1 MKLHKWFHSSQEWAK
16 KNKNNKY
23 SFQSLCETCWYSMC
37 KVYMSI
43 AYYQTNVQGTLD
55 KYPKTPSPLMQFRN
69 VEHLMMNDYMHEL
82 VTLVADL
89 IGYLE
94 KAETNLAYI
103 TVQVLLYRSTLITWK
118 QSATSATSSLMLPLV
133 LYPNSTKE
141 YFLRPVYVIAMYL
154 SPKCCHL
161 AISKSFTH
169 DYLKPEIL
177 KLTMNWKFKKD
188 ECIQL
193 AQDIHHKYD
202 LFSFTKDHKTMTPM
216 SFWKIAQ
223 QFTKPTRK
231 LASFVFQL
239 KGHAVL
245 RFSVIILF
253 LIFGFEHDNDEN
265 K

>member
-1 MKLHKWFHSSQEWAK
+1 
-16 KNKNNKY
+16 
-23 SFQSLCETCWYSMC
+23 
-37 KVYMSI
+37 MSI
-43 AYYQTNVQGTLD
+43 AYYQTSVQGTLD
-55 KYPKTPSPLMQFRN
+55 KYPKTPSPLMQFLN

-89 IGYLE
+89 NGYLE

-103 TVQVLLYRSTLITWK
+103 TVQFLLYRSTLITWK

-133 LYPNSTKE
+133 LYPYSTKE
-141 YFLRPVYVIAMYL
+141 YFLHPVYVIAMYL
-154 SPKCCHL
+154 SPKYCHL
-161 AISKSFTH
+161 AISKNFTH
-169 DYLKPEIL
+169 DYLKPEIV

-193 AQDIHHKYD
+193 AQDIHKYD

-231 LASFVFQL
+231 LASFVFRL
-239 KGHAVL
+239 KGHAAPMETLFSSLSCSKPKIKNKMMTDNLKIIGSIHKSLKDSIPTQRKKIGKGTRQLGL
-245 RFSVIILF
+245 R
-253 LIFGFEHDNDEN
+253 
-265 K
+265 